1 MPSSRASC
9 SEAGPSDDGAA
20 SFDVRDL
27 SPAAE
32 WRQLSDGGYSEVYK
46 ARLLGVTV
54 AVKQAT
60 SRKKTSGEA
69 LMREVRYLRLAGAHP
84 NIVTAFGAFAE
95 GGRLHLV
102 LEYARHCLR
111 NDRVARQIDPILT
124 LAGVLRALV
133 RLHSL
138 GIVHRD
144 LKARNVLVAGENR
157 AMLIDFGLACHVPQ
171 DPSDWVGRTVGTK
184 KYRPPEMRDGR
195 AATSAIDVYC
205 FGLMVHKL
213 LRQRERASLD
223 SPPRSDGGRAERRDC
238 KLLHDVGEHCT
249 QHTPEDRP
257 SAWNLLVRLQKHAG
271 EAVERCNDTRT
282 LVPLSAA
289 AAAEAAAGGE
299 GCGGGEGSGEDRS
312 RSRGGSASA
321 DNHNTTGNKR
331 RSRPEAEAS
340 AAKRGRPA

>member
-1 MPSSRASC
+1 MWAVQAFSWLSPSAPARCDGAPPAPTAASELEGKVTHLMELLKAHQSRDAEASRLQQALQC
-9 SEAGPSDDGAA
+9 QEEADAAKLVELMRRQEAASAAAVEEAKAAIEAQLVERFREEQAAAAEAHSAQLQQLSAEHSTQLQQAAALLEAQAREKFETAVAHERAYLSALKQLELDVDAGPSDDGAA

-124 LAGVLRALV
+124 LAGVLRAL
-133 RLHSL
+133 
-138 GIVHRD
+138 
-144 LKARNVLVAGENR
+144 
-157 AMLIDFGLACHVPQ
+157 

-184 KYRPPEMRDGR
+184 KRRPLPPNAGWARRRWLDP
-195 AATSAIDVYC
+195 
-205 FGLMVHKL
+205 
-213 LRQRERASLD
+213 LRL
-223 SPPRSDGGRAERRDC
+223 
-238 KLLHDVGEHCT
+238 
-249 QHTPEDRP
+249 
-257 SAWNLLVRLQKHAG
+257 
-271 EAVERCNDTRT
+271 
-282 LVPLSAA
+282 
-289 AAAEAAAGGE
+289 
-299 GCGGGEGSGEDRS
+299 
-312 RSRGGSASA
+312 
-321 DNHNTTGNKR
+321 
-331 RSRPEAEAS
+331 
-340 AAKRGRPA
+340 

>member
-1 MPSSRASC
+1 VVWH
-9 SEAGPSDDGAA
+9 AA
-20 SFDVRDL
+20 
-27 SPAAE
+27 P
-32 WRQLSDGGYSEVYK
+32 QVYK

-144 LKARNVLVAGENR
+144 LKARHHPPLAPRPRPSPGPWPTPTPPPPSGKKRPRRRRRPPALRLSACPQAARATPLPCPPSGENR

-184 KYRPPEMRDGR
+184 KRRPLPPNAGWARRRWLDP
-195 AATSAIDVYC
+195 
-205 FGLMVHKL
+205 
-213 LRQRERASLD
+213 LRL
-223 SPPRSDGGRAERRDC
+223 
-238 KLLHDVGEHCT
+238 
-249 QHTPEDRP
+249 
-257 SAWNLLVRLQKHAG
+257 
-271 EAVERCNDTRT
+271 
-282 LVPLSAA
+282 
-289 AAAEAAAGGE
+289 
-299 GCGGGEGSGEDRS
+299 
-312 RSRGGSASA
+312 
-321 DNHNTTGNKR
+321 
-331 RSRPEAEAS
+331 
-340 AAKRGRPA
+340 